1 RTFPAEAEKPEV
13 TLRMRRRDVLDLM
26 IYGDVPAHS
35 LRAAA
40 EQVVD
45 RLLLSPEVTQ
55 AEVSGAPALEIHIDI
70 DEARLRSYGLTHAQV
85 AKAVAANAQDRTAGT
100 VETRRGDLLL
110 QVEGQKVRAR
120 EFANIVVLSNA
131 AGALVRLGD
140 IATVREGFTVL
151 QEEVSSFD
159 GEPAIEIGVY
169 RVGNQTPQ
177 GVSAAVR
184 AMMPEIMAD
193 LPPDIKFAIQHDSS
207 EVYQQRLELLLK
219 NGFFGLI
226 LVLVLLSLFLEFKL
240 AFWVTVG
247 IPTSFLGALLF
258 LPWMGV
264 SINMISLF
272 AFIVALGIVVDDA
285 IIAGENIYE
294 YRQRGMS

>member
-1 RTFPAEAEKPEV
+1 
-13 TLRMRRRDVLDLM
+13 L
-26 IYGDVPAHS
+26 G
-35 LRAAA
+35 
-40 EQVVD
+40 
-45 RLLLSPEVTQ
+45 
-55 AEVSGAPALEIHIDI
+55 
-70 DEARLRSYGLTHAQV
+70 
-85 AKAVAANAQDRTAGT
+85 
-100 VETRRGDLLL
+100 
-110 QVEGQKVRAR
+110 
-120 EFANIVVLSNA
+120 
-131 AGALVRLGD
+131 RLGD
-140 IATVREGFTVL
+140 IAAVREGLTVL

-240 AFWVTVG
+240 RSEEH
-247 IPTSFLGALLF
+247 TSELQSRENLVCRLL
-258 LPWMGV
+258 LEKKD
-264 SINMISLF
+264 SKL
-272 AFIVALGIVVDDA
+272 
-285 IIAGENIYE
+285 
-294 YRQRGMS
+294 